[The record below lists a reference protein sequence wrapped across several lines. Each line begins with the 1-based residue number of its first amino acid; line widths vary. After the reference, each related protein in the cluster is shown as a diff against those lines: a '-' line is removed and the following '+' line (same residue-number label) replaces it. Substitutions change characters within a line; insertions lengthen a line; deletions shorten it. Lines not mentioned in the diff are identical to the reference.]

1 MFHSEGSHKMWND
14 ATREKYERS
23 GLRYA
28 GDLTDAEWGVLA
40 LTA

>member
-1 MFHSEGSHKMWND
+1 MWND